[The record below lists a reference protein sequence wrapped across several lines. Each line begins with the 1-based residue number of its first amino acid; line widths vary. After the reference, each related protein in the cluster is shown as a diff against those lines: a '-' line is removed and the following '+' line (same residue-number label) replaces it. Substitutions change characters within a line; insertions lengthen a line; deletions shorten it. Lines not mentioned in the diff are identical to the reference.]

1 MGFPANPTNG
11 QQTTVNGVIWSYD
24 NTKDA
29 WSKIST
35 GSTTIPA
42 ALSTSLTVTGNIT
55 ATDHNMAQ
63 ANIRALR
70 LISNIADGNAPL
82 IVNST
87 TQVANL
93 NVAVSGTV
101 ATAAQPN
108 ITSVGNL
115 TIANVDNIQLD
126 SNTISTLNTNG
137 NLTLAPNGT
146 GLVLTN
152 NIAAVG
158 SNTLIC
164 SSNLRVNTGSGNINL
179 FNNFIS
185 HANVMSANTIIPA
198 GMNAQAIGPLEIADT
213 YVLDVQGELSII

>member
-1 MGFPANPTNG
+1 MAFPSNPTNG
-11 QQTTVNGVIWSYD
+11 QQATVNGVIWSYS
-24 NTKDA
+24 TSKGA

-108 ITSVGNL
+108 ITSLGNL

-185 HANVMSANTIIPA
+185 HANVMSANTTIPT

>member
-1 MGFPANPTNG
+1 MAFPSNPTNG
-11 QQTTVNGVIWSYD
+11 QQATVNGVIWSYS
-24 NTKDA
+24 TSKGA

-93 NVAVSGTV
+93 NVAVAGTV

-108 ITSVGNL
+108 ITSLGNL

-126 SNTISTLNTNG
+126 ASTISTLNTNG

-158 SNTLIC
+158 ANTLIC

-185 HANVMSANTIIPA
+185 HANVMSANTTIPT

>member
-1 MGFPANPTNG
+1 MAFPSNPTNG
-11 QQTTVNGVIWSYD
+11 QQTTVNGVIWSYSSS
-24 NTKDA
+24 KGA

-55 ATDHNMAQ
+55 ATDHSLAQ

-70 LISNIADGNAPL
+70 LISNITDGNAPL
-82 IVNST
+82 VVNST

-93 NVAVSGTV
+93 NVAFAGTV
-101 ATAAQPN
+101 TTAAQPN
-108 ITSVGNL
+108 ITSLGNL

-126 SNTISTLNTNG
+126 VNTISTLNTNG

-179 FNNFIS
+179 FNNFIGQS
-185 HANVMSANTIIPA
+185 NVMSANTTIPS
-198 GMNAQAIGPLEIADT
+198 GMNASAIGPLEVADT
-213 YVLDVQGELSII
+213 YVLDVQGELSIL

>member
-29 WSKIST
+29 WTKIST

-55 ATDHNMAQ
+55 ATDSSLAQ
-63 ANIRALR
+63 ANIRALT
-70 LISNIADGNAPL
+70 LISNVPTGTVPL
-82 IVNST
+82 VVNST

-101 ATAAQPN
+101 ADAAQPN

-126 SNTISTLNTNG
+126 SNTISTSNSNG

-185 HANVMSANTIIPA
+185 HANVMSANTTIPA

-213 YVLDVQGELSII
+213 FVLDVQGELSII